1 MQENDGA
8 LDKNSV
14 ICDKKSLF
22 QTRTIGKL
30 PLYVKQNL
38 PHDVVGLIDRAN

>member
-1 MQENDGA
+1 MSRLIQAHDV
-8 LDKNSV
+8 S
-14 ICDKKSLF
+14 DKKSLF

-38 PHDVVGLIDRAN
+38 PHDVVGLN